1 MNQLISLYERYHR
14 SAPTMC
20 SVILQVST
28 PVNGNDVSLKLV
40 LTSKSRAARPLL
52 ISISVQAMRYN
63 GRPAANIQKELKEE
77 TLLPGK
83 GESASGWTNTMWVLN
98 PVSLFQTSL
107 ALAPPPTDLV
117 IPVLVPLSVY
127 HRHMLLNDS
136 MKISALVTDKNN
148 PANTYLAEDDIVLQ
162 DPPISLT
169 VSRNNSLLDCSHL
182 LSVYYDHYSF
192 LLYVWNCIF

>member
-1 MNQLISLYERYHR
+1 MS
-14 SAPTMC
+14 

-28 PVNGNDVSLKLV
+28 PVNGKDVSLKLV
-40 LTSKSRAARPLL
+40 LSSKSREARPLL

-77 TLLPGK
+77 TLMPRK

-107 ALAPPPTDLV
+107 TLPPPPPPDLV

-127 HRHMLLNDS
+127 HRHMVLNDS

-148 PANTYLAEDDIVLQ
+148 PDNTYLAEDDIVLQ
-162 DPPISLT
+162 DPPIFLN
-169 VSRNNSLLDCSHL
+169 VSRNNSL
-182 LSVYYDHYSF
+182 YYY
-192 LLYVWNCIF
+192 L